1 MFSLR
6 THALITGGLLGLI
19 ILMAIVG
26 NAVQASGIVKHPAS
40 LQTPM
45 KIVFFTAFAV
55 FAFSCV
61 PTMIKLF
68 AAGQGAIGNAEKAPI
83 RFITAHQVGAIWII
97 WIIWIAGIVVA
108 FPTMLRTGFFTDAGG
123 SSTAAGGDDAEIAR
137 EIARTPTQGTL
148 IAAPGMS
155 VAEMLHGSSL
165 KIERTSNAMVPDQ
178 PVYAG
183 GAIFNYR
190 VAGTGIEFPRCRYY
204 FISTYTQ
211 DRSRVEAINIG
222 TASAKMTRR
231 ELNDTN
237 AKLRA
242 RLKADGWLTGH
253 EVYRDEEDQ
262 RLHSGKSRGE
272 EGKLWL
278 KGDTTL
284 DIEERRMDDE
294 KPGED
299 PVTAGE
305 WIQVIDLRRRADY
318 PWIERYEFAP
328 PEK

>member
-26 NAVQASGIVKHPAS
+26 NAVQASGLVKNPAS

-45 KIVFFTAFAV
+45 RIVFFTAFAL

-61 PTMIKLF
+61 PTMVKLF
-68 AAGQGAIGNAEKAPI
+68 AAGQDAIGNAEKAPI
-83 RFITAHQVGAIWII
+83 RFITAHQVGVIWII
-97 WIIWIAGIVVA
+97 WIIWIASIVVA
-108 FPTMLRTGFFTDAGG
+108 FPTMLRNGFFNDAGG
-123 SSTAAGGDDAEIAR
+123 SSPAAGSDDAEIAR
-137 EIARTPTQGTL
+137 EIARTPVQGSL
-148 IAAPGMS
+148 VAAPGMN
-155 VAEMLHGSSL
+155 VMEMLHGSSL

-190 VAGTGIEFPRCRYY
+190 VAGTDIEFPRCRYY
-204 FISTYTQ
+204 YISTYTY
-211 DRSRVEAINIG
+211 DRSRIEAINIG
-222 TASAKMTRR
+222 TASAKMTRS
-231 ELNDTN
+231 ELNEAN

-242 RLKADGWLTGH
+242 RLKLDGWLTGH
-253 EVYRDEEDQ
+253 EAYRDEEDQ
-262 RLHSGKSRGE
+262 TLHGGKTRGG

-284 DIEERRMDDE
+284 DIEERRIDDE

-299 PVTAGE
+299 PATAGE
-305 WIQVIDLRRRADY
+305 WIQFIDLRRRADY

-328 PEK
+328 PAD